1 MASAQGQ
8 PQPAYILRGHSS
20 QIHSTSFIRSNSR
33 LVTGDT
39 EGWIVVW
46 SLAIK
51 RPVAVWKA
59 HEGSILG
66 AKAWGIDKLITHG
79 KDNKLVVWKLSEVDE
94 ESMSSVLPVDTAPE
108 PRKQPWILHIV
119 DVNTMNFCS
128 FAWTP
133 ASPSLSSE
141 HDSSEEILVAVP
153 NIMTSETVDI
163 FHLPSSKR
171 IHRIPQDSSFKGG
184 MIMAVSI
191 FHHPQTT
198 LLTIIAGYESGHT
211 TVSQLPSSSTSIWQT
226 LYTSQPHTQPVLS
239 LDSSP
244 SKDFY
249 LTSSADAIIAK
260 HPIPF
265 SSQNVIQATENKP
278 LKTIQTKHSGQQGL
292 QIRNDGKIFA
302 TAGWDAKVRVY
313 ATKSMKE
320 LAVLKWHK
328 EGCYA
333 ITFADV
339 HETVEEV
346 GKGSELAKKIGTM
359 SVKEERLWKA
369 KTGHWV
375 AVGSKDGKVSLW
387 DIY

>member
-1 MASAQGQ
+1 MASVQAQ

-20 QIHSTSFIRSNSR
+20 QIHSTSFIRSNRR

-66 AKAWGIDKLITHG
+66 ATAWGIDKFITHG
-79 KDNKLVVWKLSEVDE
+79 KDNKLVVWKLSEADE
-94 ESMSSVLPVDTAPE
+94 ESMSSVLPVDTPPE

-133 ASPSLSSE
+133 VLPSPSSE
-141 HDSSEEILVAVP
+141 HDSSEDILIAVP

-171 IHRIPQDSSFKGG
+171 IHRIPQDSSFK
-184 MIMAVSI
+184 
-191 FHHPQTT
+191 
-198 LLTIIAGYESGHT
+198 
-211 TVSQLPSSSTSIWQT
+211 
-226 LYTSQPHTQPVLS
+226 VLS
-239 LDSSP
+239 LDISP

-260 HPIPF
+260 HPIP
-265 SSQNVIQATENKP
+265 SPKNVIGIVEDKP

-333 ITFADV
+333 VAFADV
-339 HETVEEV
+339 HETAEEV
-346 GKGSELAKKIGTM
+346 GKGSELAKKWGTM

-369 KTGHWV
+369 RTGHWV

>member
-1 MASAQGQ
+1 MFA
-8 PQPAYILRGHSS
+8 ILKMS
-20 QIHSTSFIRSNSR
+20 QRSPGFPSR
-33 LVTGDT
+33 
-39 EGWIVVW
+39 
-46 SLAIK
+46 
-51 RPVAVWKA
+51 
-59 HEGSILG
+59 
-66 AKAWGIDKLITHG
+66 HG
-79 KDNKLVVWKLSEVDE
+79 KDNKLVVWKLSEADE
-94 ESMSSVLPVDTAPE
+94 ESMSSVLPVDTPPE

-133 ASPSLSSE
+133 ALPSSSSE
-141 HDSSEEILVAVP
+141 LDSSEEILIAVP

-163 FHLPSSKR
+163 FHLPSEKR
-171 IHRIPQDSSFKGG
+171 IHRIPQESSFKGG
-184 MIMAVSI
+184 MIMAISI

-211 TVSQLPSSSTSIWQT
+211 TVSQLQSSSTPTWQT

-239 LDSSP
+239 LDTSP

-249 LTSSADAIIAK
+249 LSSSADAIIAK
-260 HPIPF
+260 HPIP
-265 SSQNVIQATENKP
+265 SPKNVIGIVEGKP

-333 ITFADV
+333 VAFADV
-339 HETVEEV
+339 HETAEEV
-346 GKGSELAKKIGTM
+346 GKESELAKIKGTM